1 MTLSLRKINI
11 SQFRCYE
18 AVRLD
23 LTDTA
28 SGIVV
33 LTGPNGAGKTNILEA
48 VSLLVPGKGLRSAD
62 ILEMKNRNAGPEDLW
77 AISAEVETPS
87 GLTVRIGTG
96 LDRRSQSDRERLSQG
111 DSERPSQSDHERIVK
126 RRLIRI
132 NGKNAKSQNELSS
145 FISAVWLTP
154 QMDRLFLEGASARRK
169 FLDRLVYAFEPDHVT
184 RINRY
189 DKTMR
194 ERMKLLLL
202 DRYDASWLS
211 SLEAQMS
218 ADAVSIAASRLALI
232 QHLQQQ
238 VAGLGRAAPLFPQ
251 PHLALQGWTENAI
264 ATRPAV
270 DVEDELKRKLAEVR
284 ALDRAAGR
292 THEGIHRSDLLVSY
306 AGKNMPAD
314 QSSTGEQKALL
325 VSIILA
331 HALMMQ
337 AEKGFVPIILLDEVA
352 AHLDADRRRQLFD
365 QLQALQGQI
374 WLTGTDE
381 AVFASLQTAK
391 FFRVDNGHVAPQNP
405 LSRLRERAGEGV
417 AH

>member
-1 MTLSLRKINI
+1 MTLSQSLSLRKMNI

-23 LTDTA
+23 LADS
-28 SGIVV
+28 SGMVV

-62 ILEMKNRNAGPEDLW
+62 ILEMKNRMAGPEDLW

-87 GLTVRIGTG
+87 GLPVRIGTG
-96 LDRRSQSDRERLSQG
+96 LDRD
-111 DSERPSQSDHERIVK
+111 VK
-126 RRLIRI
+126 RRVIRI
-132 NGKNAKSQNELSS
+132 NGKNAKSQNELSG

-169 FLDRLVYAFEPDHVT
+169 FLDRLVYAYEPDHVT
-184 RINRY
+184 RLNRY
-189 DKTMR
+189 DKAMR
-194 ERMKLLLL
+194 ERLKLLLL
-202 DRYDASWLS
+202 DRADPSWLQ
-211 SLEAQMS
+211 SLEAQMA
-218 ADAVSIAASRLALI
+218 ADAVSIAAARLALVA
-232 QHLQQQ
+232 HLQQQ
-238 VAGLGRAAPLFPQ
+238 VAGLGNAVPLFPQ
-251 PHLALQGWTENAI
+251 PHLALEGWVEDAI
-264 ATRPAV
+264 AGRPAV
-270 DVEDELKRKLAEVR
+270 DVEDELRAKLSAAR

-292 THEGIHRSDLLVSY
+292 TSEGIHRSDLQVSY
-306 AGKNMPAD
+306 AEKNMPAD

-352 AHLDADRRRQLFD
+352 AHLDAVRREQLFD
-365 QLQALQGQI
+365 QLRALNGQI

-381 AVFASLQTAK
+381 AVFASLKAAK
-391 FFRVDNGHVAPQNP
+391 FFRVDNGHVLPAQP
-405 LSRLRERAGEGV
+405 LREV
-417 AH
+417 AL

>member
-1 MTLSLRKINI
+1 MTLLLRKINI

-23 LTDTA
+23 LTGD
-28 SGIVV
+28 SGIIV
-33 LTGPNGAGKTNILEA
+33 LTGSNGAGKTNILEA
-48 VSLLVPGKGLRSAD
+48 ISLLVPGKGLRSAD
-62 ILEMKNRNAGPEDLW
+62 ILEMKNRTAGPEDLW
-77 AISAEVETPS
+77 AISAEIETPS

-96 LDRRSQSDRERLSQG
+96 LDRE
-111 DSERPSQSDHERIVK
+111 VK

-132 NGKNAKSQNELSS
+132 NGKNAKSQSELSG

-169 FLDRLVYAFEPDHVT
+169 FLDRLVYAYEPDHVT
-184 RINRY
+184 RLNRY

-202 DRYDASWLS
+202 DRYDSSWLA

-218 ADAVSIAASRLALI
+218 ADAVSIAAARLALT

-238 VAGLGRAAPLFPQ
+238 VAGLGLAAPLFPL
-251 PHLALQGWTENAI
+251 PHLALQGWAENAI
-264 ATRPAV
+264 STRPAV
-270 DVEDELKRKLAEVR
+270 DVEDELKSKLSDSR
-284 ALDRAAGR
+284 AADRAAGR

-306 AGKNMPAD
+306 AGKDILAA

-352 AHLDADRRRQLFD
+352 AHLDSDRRQQLFD
-365 QLQALQGQI
+365 QLRALGGQI

-381 AVFASLQTAK
+381 SVFSPLRTAK
-391 FFRVDNGHVAPQNP
+391 FFRVDNGHIAPVTA
-405 LSRLRERAGEGV
+405 LREV
-417 AH
+417 AL